1 MGGVGLQNRHV
12 FNPENIDAKT
22 ARAQSSTRTSY
33 DTPYDTSF
41 DAHTCRDTSSY
52 VAGPCVCRLRRMHL
66 RGRR

>member
-1 MGGVGLQNRHV
+1 MWDTEQKGFHPRQTRT
-12 FNPENIDAKT
+12 PRE
-22 ARAQSSTRTSY
+22 RALSSSTRTSY